1 MKVVEIWSK
10 MEKNNISGENEM
22 EKSPLENSA
31 NKIERKYLRPLND
44 SDLAIGRYEEDNRP
58 RADGCFQR
66 DYARIMYSSSFRRLQ
81 GKMQLLSVK
90 NDQFFRNRLTHSLEV
105 SQIARSIAN
114 AIGYSNSEIYVVEA
128 GALAHDIGNPPFGHS
143 GERCLHSIFADVG
156 GFEGNAQTLRILTN
170 LEKKRDSFRGL
181 NLTNRTLLAVTKYF
195 NKFSLESYEDA
206 INSGKN
212 DKQKFLYDSDYEY
225 LEGFI
230 KDKSVDLRTLDVQI
244 VDIADEIAYAA
255 HDLEDGLRV
264 KAYTIDEILQDYQ
277 ATYGESTGFKI
288 LEKLVEK
295 AKTKAGY
302 GKSHI
307 ASTEFSKL
315 FRQEL
320 SSSLIH
326 KFLNDIDMLKVDSDF
341 KTSKYTKQ
349 QEELQFNECGELVA
363 GLKSIVFKCINNND
377 KVYSYEQNGNELLK
391 NLSEL
396 YINNPMYLPP
406 EYRAKELKMQYPDL
420 EDIETDKLQKRLVC
434 DYISGMMDSYAIST
448 YEKFNGK
455 KFMGGHY

>member
-1 MKVVEIWSK
+1 
-10 MEKNNISGENEM
+10 M
-22 EKSPLENSA
+22 EKSPLESSA
-31 NKIERKYLRPLND
+31 NDIERMYLRPLND
-44 SDLAIGRYEEDNRP
+44 KALARGAYEEENRP

-114 AIGYSNSEIYVVEA
+114 TIGYSNSEIYVVEA

-143 GERCLHSIFADVG
+143 GERCLHNIFADIG

-170 LEKKRDSFRGL
+170 LEKKRDHFRGL

-195 NKFSLESYEDA
+195 NKFDIEKYRSASESGQA
-206 INSGKN
+206 
-212 DKQKFLYDSDYEY
+212 DKQKFLYDLDFEY
-225 LEGFI
+225 I
-230 KDKSVDLRTLDVQI
+230 KKITGDNKVVLRTLDVQI

-277 ATYGESTGFKI
+277 ATYGITDGFNM

-295 AKTKAGY
+295 AKEKAGY

-326 KFLNDIDMLKVDSDF
+326 TFLNDIDMSPVTYDYK
-341 KTSKYTKQ
+341 KSKYTT
-349 QEELQFNECGELVA
+349 QEAELQFMHYSELA
-363 GLKSIVFKCINNND
+363 SGLKAIVFKCINNND
-377 KVYSYEQNGNELLK
+377 RVYSYEQNGNILLK
-391 NLSEL
+391 ELAEL
-396 YINNPMYLPP
+396 YVDTPMYLPP
-406 EYRAKELKMQYPDL
+406 EYRAKELMKQYSDL
-420 EDIETDKLQKRLVC
+420 ANEDEVKLQKRLIC

-448 YEKFNGK
+448 YEKFFGK
-455 KFMGGHY
+455 SFMGGHY

>member
-1 MKVVEIWSK
+1 
-10 MEKNNISGENEM
+10 M
-22 EKSPLENSA
+22 EKSPLESSA
-31 NKIERKYLRPLND
+31 NEIERMYLRQLND
-44 SDLAIGRYEEDNRP
+44 KALAVGAFEEENRP

-81 GKMQLLSVK
+81 GKMQLLSIK

-114 AIGYSNSEIYVVEA
+114 TIGYSNSEIYVVEA

-143 GERCLHSIFADVG
+143 GERCLHSIFSEIG

-170 LEKKRDSFRGL
+170 IEKKRDHFRGL

-195 NKFSLESYEDA
+195 NKFNKDKYEEA
-206 INSGKN
+206 KKENKN

-225 LEGFI
+225 LQKVVEDT
-230 KDKSVDLRTLDVQI
+230 KVTLRTLDVQI
-244 VDIADEIAYAA
+244 VDISDEIAYAA

-277 ATYGESTGFKI
+277 AVYGRTEGFDILTNAVEESK
-288 LEKLVEK
+288 E
-295 AKTKAGY
+295 KAGY

-326 KFLNDIDMLKVDSDF
+326 TFLNDIDMKPVEESYRQ
-341 KTSKYTKQ
+341 SKYTA
-349 QEELQFNECGELVA
+349 QESELQFNKCGELVS
-363 GLKSIVFKCINNND
+363 GLKEIVFKCINNND
-377 KVYSYEQNGNELLK
+377 RVYSYEQNGNKVLEK
-391 NLSEL
+391 LSEL
-396 YINNPMYLPP
+396 YIENPMYLPP
-406 EYRAKELKMQYPDL
+406 EYRAKELIAQYGDL
-420 EDIETDKLQKRLVC
+420 ESQDIESLQKRLVC

-448 YEKFNGK
+448 YEKYFGK
-455 KFMGGHY
+455 QFMGGHY